1 MCCKSKPNMINRKEL
16 IKLKCDLLINGLRLN
31 DLRNDLITN
40 QGWDEGRANCFL
52 PAELKMPEEVFVQV
66 RESPEANFRL
76 RIYDTGLGIE
86 DKNGNLVTTGE
97 FVSLP
102 PFSKKYTNDLTP
114 FEKVV
119 VYNGTCNLN
128 FTWNYYCDY
137 FRTGTECRFCNL
149 TPAQDFYPD
158 ENISNARKTGAQ
170 VADVIETTKKYHSD
184 PKSILTRGT
193 PADKQ
198 GLGGTIQILEELS
211 KRFPYTNDR
220 ERTKLLM
227 TVSPTKKIE
236 EVKLLHDLG
245 LHSVSFNFEV
255 FDKGY
260 WKAIVPG
267 KDENIGRQLWEDS
280 LIDAVKHFGEGR
292 VFSAMIAG
300 LEPRQTLIEGV
311 NWCCDRG
318 IIPIIVPF
326 SPETGSQFE
335 GFRPPTFKWMFDTT
349 FEAAEIISKKL
360 PFITT
365 EEYWKLDAPICA
377 ECFTGGFLFDV
388 IKESAGLRDYHS
400 GNEMR
405 KEIIEREISI
415 STENV

>member
-1 MCCKSKPNMINRKEL
+1 MFDRKEL
-16 IKLKCDLLINGLRLN
+16 IKLKCELLVNGIRLTELRKDLVETQQWE
-31 DLRNDLITN
+31 DS
-40 QGWDEGRANCFL
+40 RACNFL
-52 PAELKMPEEVFVQV
+52 PAELRMPNEVIVQI
-66 RESPEANFRL
+66 RENPEANFRL
-76 RIYDTGLGIE
+76 RISDSALIIE
-86 DKNGNLVTTGE
+86 DRAGNAVSSGE
-97 FVSLP
+97 FVTLP
-102 PFSKKYTNDLTP
+102 PFAKNYTNDLMP

-119 VYNGTCNLN
+119 VYNGLCNLN

-158 ENISNARKTGAQ
+158 ENISNARKTASQ
-170 VADVIETTKKYHSD
+170 VADVIETARKYHTD
-184 PKSILTRGT
+184 PRSILTRGT

-198 GLGGTIQILEELS
+198 GLGGTVQILEELS
-211 KRFPYTNDR
+211 GRFPYSNDM

-227 TVSPTKKIE
+227 TVSPTKNID
-236 EVKLLHDLG
+236 EVKLLYDLG

-267 KDENIGRQLWEDS
+267 KDGNIGRQLWEDS
-280 LIDAVKHFGEGR
+280 LTDAVRHFGPGR
-292 VFSAMIAG
+292 VFSALIAG

-335 GFRPPTFKWMFDTT
+335 GFRSPTYKWMFDTH

-360 PFITT
+360 PFIAT

-377 ECFTGGFLFDV
+377 ECFTGGFLYDI
-388 IKESAGLRDYHS
+388 IKENAGLTDYHS
-400 GNEMR
+400 GNLL
-405 KEIIEREISI
+405 S
-415 STENV
+415 STILNDTLNDTLNESLLKRNQ

>member
-1 MCCKSKPNMINRKEL
+1 MNFLMKDRKEL

-31 DLRNDLITN
+31 EMRKDLVSF
-40 QGWDEGRANCFL
+40 QGWEEDRAANFL
-52 PAELKMPEEVFVQV
+52 PAELKLPEGINVQI
-66 RESPEANFRL
+66 RENPEANFRL
-76 RIYDTGLGIE
+76 RISDNDLIIE
-86 DKNGNLVTTGE
+86 DKSSRHITTGE

-102 PFSKKYTNDLTP
+102 PFHKSFTNDLMP

-119 VYNGTCNLN
+119 VYNGICNLN

-149 TPAQDFYPD
+149 TPAQDFYPE
-158 ENISNARKTGAQ
+158 ENISNARKTASQ
-170 VADVIETTKKYHSD
+170 VADVIEKAKYYHTD

-193 PADKQ
+193 PAEKQ
-198 GLGGTIQILEELS
+198 GFGGTLQILEELS
-211 KRFPYTNDR
+211 KRFPYKNDR

-227 TVSPTKKIE
+227 TISPTKNISD
-236 EVKLLHDLG
+236 VKLLYDSG

-267 KDENIGRQLWEDS
+267 KDLNIGRELWEDS
-280 LIDAVKHFGEGR
+280 LIEAVKYFGQGK

-300 LEPRQTLIEGV
+300 LEPRKTLIEGV
-311 NWCCDRG
+311 HWCCDRG

-335 GFRPPTFKWMFDTT
+335 GFRSPTYKWMFDTHL
-349 FEAAEIISKKL
+349 EASEIICSKL
-360 PFITT
+360 PFIGS
-365 EEYWKLDAPICA
+365 EDYWKLDAPICA
-377 ECFTGGFLFDV
+377 ECFTGGFLYDM
-388 IKESAGLRDYHS
+388 IKENAGLKDYHS
-400 GNEMR
+400 CNEMR
-405 KEIIEREISI
+405 KKPMGFEKV
-415 STENV
+415 ENN

>member
-1 MCCKSKPNMINRKEL
+1 MLNRKEL

-31 DLRNDLITN
+31 ELRSDLINTQN
-40 QGWDEGRANCFL
+40 WDDKRAANFL
-52 PAELKMPEEVFVQV
+52 PAELKLPEEVFVQV
-66 RESPEANFRL
+66 RENSEANFRL
-76 RIYDTGLGIE
+76 RISENNLIIE
-86 DKNGNLVTTGE
+86 DKNSNDISSAE

-102 PFSKKYTNDLTP
+102 PFSKNYTNDLTP

-119 VYNGTCNLN
+119 VYNGICNLN

-137 FRTGTECRFCNL
+137 FRTKTECRFCNL

-158 ENISNARKTGAQ
+158 ENISNARKTASQ
-170 VADVIETTKKYHSD
+170 VADVIETAKKYHND

-193 PADKQ
+193 PPDKQ

-211 KRFPYTNDR
+211 KRFPYSNDR

-227 TVSPTKKIE
+227 TISPTKNIND
-236 EVKLLHDLG
+236 VKLLYDLG

-255 FDKGY
+255 FDRGY

-267 KDENIGRQLWEDS
+267 KDENIGRDLWEQS
-280 LIDAVKHFGEGR
+280 LIEAVKYFGEGK

-300 LEPRQTLIEGV
+300 LEPRKTLIEGV
-311 NWCCDRG
+311 HWCCDRG

-335 GFRPPTFKWMFDTT
+335 GFRPPTFNWMLDTHT
-349 FEAAEIISKKL
+349 EAAEIISNKL
-360 PFITT
+360 PFIAT
-365 EEYWKLDAPICA
+365 EDYWKMDAPICA
-377 ECFTGGFLFDV
+377 ECFTGGFLYDV
-388 IKESAGLRDYHS
+388 IKENAGLKHYHS
-400 GNEMR
+400 GNELSNTVLSLNTSE
-405 KEIIEREISI
+405 KI
-415 STENV
+415 N

>member
-1 MCCKSKPNMINRKEL
+1 MTDRKEL
-16 IKLKCDLLINGLRLN
+16 IKLKCDLLLNGLRLN
-31 DLRNDLITN
+31 DLRDDLVET
-40 QGWDEGRANCFL
+40 QGWEKDRAACFL
-52 PAELKMPEEVFVQV
+52 PAELKMPEDVFVQV
-66 RESPEANFRL
+66 RENPEANFRL
-76 RIYDTGLGIE
+76 RISDADVVVE
-86 DKNGNLVTTGE
+86 DKNSNEICRGE

-102 PFSKKYTNDLTP
+102 PFSKNYTNDITP
-114 FEKVV
+114 FEKIV

-137 FRTGTECRFCNL
+137 FRTKTECRFCNL

-158 ENISNARKTGAQ
+158 ENISNARKTASQ
-170 VADVIETTKKYHSD
+170 VADVIEAAKKYHTD

-193 PADKQ
+193 PPDKQ

-211 KRFPYTNDR
+211 ARFPYTNDR

-227 TVSPTKKIE
+227 TISPTKKIE

-267 KDENIGRQLWEDS
+267 KDENIGRALWEES
-280 LIDAVKHFGEGR
+280 LVEAVKHFGPGR

-311 NWCCDRG
+311 HWCCDRG

-335 GFRPPTFKWMFDTT
+335 GFRPPTFNWMMDTT
-349 FEAAEIISKKL
+349 AQVAEIIGEKL
-360 PFITT
+360 PFINT

-388 IKESAGLRDYHS
+388 IKENAGLREYHS
-400 GNEMR
+400 GNELSTTP
-405 KEIIEREISI
+405 IIDTAVNSD
-415 STENV
+415 

>member
-1 MCCKSKPNMINRKEL
+1 MISIKEI

-31 DLRNDLITN
+31 ELRKDLIES
-40 QGWDEGRANCFL
+40 QGWEKDRAAGFL
-52 PAELKMPEEVFVQV
+52 PAEIKLESNVFAQI
-66 RESPEANFRL
+66 RENPEANFRL
-76 RIYDTGLGIE
+76 RISGSDIVID
-86 DKNGNLVTTGE
+86 DKSGNSLCAGE

-102 PFSKKYTNDLTP
+102 PFSKSYTSDITP

-119 VYNGTCNLN
+119 VYNGICNLN

-149 TPAQDFYPD
+149 TPAQDFYPE
-158 ENISNARKTGAQ
+158 ENISNARKTASQ
-170 VADVIETTKKYHSD
+170 VADVIEKAKKYHTD
-184 PKSILTRGT
+184 PRSILTRGT
-193 PADKQ
+193 PPDKQ

-211 KRFPYTNDR
+211 GRFPYSNER

-227 TVSPTKKIE
+227 TISPTKNIE
-236 EVKLLHDLG
+236 DVKLLHDLG

-267 KDENIGRQLWEDS
+267 KDANIGRDLWEES
-280 LIDAVKHFGEGR
+280 LTEAVKHFGQGR
-292 VFSAMIAG
+292 VFTSIIAG
-300 LEPRQTLIEGV
+300 LEPAKTLLEGV

-335 GFRPPTFKWMFDTT
+335 GFRSPTYKWMFDTHYR
-349 FEAAEIISKKL
+349 AAEIISEKL
-360 PFITT
+360 PFISTSD
-365 EEYWKLDAPICA
+365 YWKYDAPICS
-377 ECFTGGFLFDV
+377 ECFTGGFLFDI
-388 IKESAGLRDYHS
+388 IKENAGINEPHS
-400 GNEMR
+400 CNHL
-405 KEIIEREISI
+405 S
-415 STENV
+415 ENVIGIDTSETKAEAN